1 LTVAILAPAVGEQ
14 IVTKGHF
21 AELIG
26 VSPGR
31 VSQMISEGKIGPEAL
46 DGEGRSARIRVEQA
60 RAHLRERTDLGQR
73 LGNGMATRLDGQ
85 LPLMP
90 PPRLAVGARESAPQQ
105 AGAEGVNPSLS
116 PTQPKDPG
124 PVDPYA
130 DRLKQLKLAD
140 AERRERQ
147 ALEEEL
153 AARGTYV
160 RADRSR
166 AALNG
171 VAATILNVFEG
182 SIADLAQAL
191 ATQFEIPQ
199 RDLMHVLRK
208 EFLTIRVKAAA
219 AARQRAEGLPALIMD
234 DADAAQGEVDTG
246 EG

>member
-1 LTVAILAPAVGEQ
+1 MTVAILGQTAGEQ
-14 IVTKGHF
+14 VVTKGHF

-90 PPRLAVGARESAPQQ
+90 PPPLAVGNRESAPQQ
-105 AGAEGVNPSLS
+105 AGADWVNLS
-116 PTQPKDPG
+116 SPPA
-124 PVDPYA
+124 PVDQVA
-130 DRLKQLKLAD
+130 ERLKQLKLAD

-171 VAATILNVFEG
+171 VAATLLNVFEG

-219 AARQRAEGLPALIMD
+219 AARQRAEDLPALIMD
-234 DADAAQGEVDTG
+234 DAAAAQGEADTG
-246 EG
+246 ED